1 MLRDVIKNLYDG
13 QVIPFKR
20 SIPKDSKRGRAEKV
34 LSAKAD
40 ALRQILSPDERK
52 LFDEYISEHY
62 LLDALIDEDGFV
74 EGFRLAVQLILAAV
88 ETDSPKE

>member
-1 MLRDVIKNLYDG
+1 MLRDVIKNLYAG
-13 QVIPFKR
+13 QVTPFER
-20 SIPKDSKRGRAEKV
+20 SIPKDSKRGRVEKV
-34 LSAKAD
+34 LSAKAN

-88 ETDSPKE
+88 ETDSPQE